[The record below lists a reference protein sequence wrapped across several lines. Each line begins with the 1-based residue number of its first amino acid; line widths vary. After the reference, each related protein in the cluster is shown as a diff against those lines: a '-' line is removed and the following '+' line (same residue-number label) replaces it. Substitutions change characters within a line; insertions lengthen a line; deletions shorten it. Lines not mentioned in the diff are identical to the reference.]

1 MAIVRTPSFQV
12 AAIRAMYGNRL
23 VEVVENGRTL
33 GYVTNE
39 QGLYTGVVWDLGLIQ
54 SLHNEPQVIEQE
66 VISDADYSVPN
77 YYCH

>member
-23 VEVVENGRTL
+23 VEVVENGTIL
-33 GYVTNE
+33 AYVTDE
-39 QGLYTGVVWDLGLIQ
+39 QGQYTGVVWDLGKIQ
-54 SLHNEPQVIEQE
+54 EGHNEVVTDEN
-66 VISDADYSVPN
+66 YSVPN